1 MSNVSRKRTAKMATL
16 DMVRIAM
23 LTAVSLVLMQFEIPI
38 VAFYK
43 LDFSNV
49 PVLLGAFAMGPLN
62 GLLGSAFEKRAG
74 WFAAFPISGRWTV
87 GRLHRCSGVI
97 LPAALIYRKN
107 RTMKGAVI
115 GMVVGTV
122 CMAIMGAIMNYFV
135 LIPAYCG
142 ELPPFPGFFS
152 REAILGM
159 FSKAIPSITSF
170 EQAIILVTIP
180 FNLFKGVVISVITT
194 LLYKRVSPLLK
205 KGR

>member
-43 LDFSNV
+43 FDFSNV

-62 GLLGSAFEKRAG
+62 GLLVLLLKNVLDGLLLSQSLGVGQLADFTVVAG
-74 WFAAFPISGRWTV
+74 
-87 GRLHRCSGVI
+87 LI

-159 FSKAIPSITSF
+159 FSKAIPSITSL

>member
-62 GLLGSAFEKRAG
+62 GLLVLLLKNVLDGLLLSQSLGVGQLADFTVVAG
-74 WFAAFPISGRWTV
+74 
-87 GRLHRCSGVI
+87 LI

-122 CMAIMGAIMNYFV
+122 CMAIMGAIMSLSLHTAENCLHSPVSLAVKRF
-135 LIPAYCG
+135 LECLAKRF
-142 ELPPFPGFFS
+142 LQSRLWSRQSSSSLFPLTCL
-152 REAILGM
+152 RE
-159 FSKAIPSITSF
+159 S
-170 EQAIILVTIP
+170 
-180 FNLFKGVVISVITT
+180 
-194 LLYKRVSPLLK
+194 
-205 KGR
+205 

>member
-62 GLLGSAFEKRAG
+62 GLLVLLLKNVLDGLLLSQSLGVGQLADFTVVAG
-74 WFAAFPISGRWTV
+74 
-87 GRLHRCSGVI
+87 LI

-115 GMVVGTV
+115 
-122 CMAIMGAIMNYFV
+122 
-135 LIPAYCG
+135 
-142 ELPPFPGFFS
+142 
-152 REAILGM
+152 
-159 FSKAIPSITSF
+159 
-170 EQAIILVTIP
+170 
-180 FNLFKGVVISVITT
+180 
-194 LLYKRVSPLLK
+194 
-205 KGR
+205 